1 MLTNIFAGIPD
12 YVRIT
17 ILAQVKLLMKTN
29 LFSENDKEDVIQ
41 DLLLFYIK
49 QFYKKTVP
57 DEAYVVTSIQNQA
70 KILKKL
76 IRTKVRKRFGLFLS
90 LDDLDIQLSAKDEFK
105 SREVQIMFKQILDM
119 LSEKEKPIILQLA
132 SGKSIEEVSRER
144 HVAKITIYK
153 LFEKIRNFSK
163 K

>member
-70 KILKKL
+70 KIL
-76 IRTKVRKRFGLFLS
+76 IRTKVRRHFGLFLS